1 MTSRANDPGANR
13 GGPAS
18 GLRSLPG
25 PPPEEW
31 RQRVGVLCA
40 LPAVLM
46 ERGVDPASV
55 LAEAGLPAD
64 ALDGPD
70 RWVPFEAAVRALVAA
85 ARRADCPEIGV
96 LVGQRFSLAQI
107 GLLGELIR
115 NSATV
120 GAGLE
125 SYAVHQRLYS
135 QGFAPHFDVSDGQA
149 RFGFVVFHPGVHGPA
164 ATYDLLLAAAVVAIR
179 ELCGA
184 GWRPE
189 AAYVPRERP
198 RDVGAY
204 REHFRCRL
212 RFDADHAVI
221 VFPARELE
229 RPIAG
234 ADPVRLRAVEA
245 EVARQLDAN
254 LVPLLYR
261 SLRVMLLEGDGR
273 IPALAQEFSMHRRTL
288 ARRLRLQGTRFRAV
302 LDDVRYEVARG
313 LLLDTGLPVTHIA
326 GSLGYADATAF
337 TRAFRRWSGAS
348 PVKWRMHHKA
358 AAEPAP
364 IHGR

>member
-1 MTSRANDPGANR
+1 MTSSANDPGENR
-13 GGPAS
+13 GGPAA
-18 GLRSLPG
+18 GPLRLPG

-31 RQRVGVLCA
+31 RQRVGVLCM
-40 LPAVLM
+40 LPAVLR

-64 ALDGPD
+64 ALDGPE
-70 RWVPFEAAVRALVAA
+70 RWVPFEAAVRALAVAA
-85 ARRADCPEIGV
+85 RMADCPEIGV
-96 LVGQRFSLAQI
+96 RVGQRFSLAQI

-115 NSATV
+115 NSENV

-135 QGFAPHFDVSDGQA
+135 QGFAPHLAVSGGQA
-149 RFGFVVFHPGVHGPA
+149 RFGFVVYHPHVHAPA
-164 ATYDLLLAAAVVAIR
+164 ATYDVLLAAAAVAIR

-184 GWRPE
+184 GWKPE
-189 AAYVPRERP
+189 AVHLPREQP
-198 RDVGAY
+198 RDAGAY

-212 RFDADHAVI
+212 RFDADHAEI
-221 VFPARELE
+221 VLPARDLD

-234 ADPVRLRAVEA
+234 ADPVRRRAVEA
-245 EVARQLDAN
+245 EIARQFDGN

-348 PVKWRMHHKA
+348 PVQWRMHHKVA
-358 AAEPAP
+358 GEPKP
-364 IHGR
+364 PRGR